1 MRILTY
7 RCTQTGH
14 VFPKLGNFFAGSGH
28 CFSIFKKVQG
38 RPPPPLN
45 IFNFLT
51 KFRSSDPSFNSNILK
66 SLYVK
71 FELLR
76 MRNYAIT
83 RLYILYKF
91 TIWCQIEI
99 YIEDTLDKWNQ

>member
-1 MRILTY
+1 
-7 RCTQTGH
+7 
-14 VFPKLGNFFAGSGH
+14 
-28 CFSIFKKVQG
+28 
-38 RPPPPLN
+38 
-45 IFNFLT
+45 
-51 KFRSSDPSFNSNILK
+51 
-66 SLYVK
+66 
-71 FELLR
+71 